1 MKNPLNKRY
10 FRELKNDFGKYIAL
24 CLFLIVTIGF
34 CSGFLVADGSTK
46 GAYDESFEK
55 YNIED
60 GHFILAKEADFFS
73 IGTND
78 LTQYTLAID
87 RQNQSLDTI
96 YDSHHPAVLRMI
108 QMTIENGHKGGAWV
122 GICGELGADTTLT
135 KTFVD
140 MGIDELSVSPTYVLG
155 LRKAIR
161 EI

>member
-60 GHFILAKEADFFS
+60 GHFILAKRS
-73 IGTND
+73 
-78 LTQYTLAID
+78 
-87 RQNQSLDTI
+87 RQQP
-96 YDSHHPAVLRMI
+96 YR
-108 QMTIENGHKGGAWV
+108 
-122 GICGELGADTTLT
+122 
-135 KTFVD
+135 
-140 MGIDELSVSPTYVLG
+140 
-155 LRKAIR
+155 
-161 EI
+161 

>member
-60 GHFILAKEADFFS
+60 GHFILAKEAEE
-73 IGTND
+73 
-78 LTQYTLAID
+78 
-87 RQNQSLDTI
+87 NQMGVRYLNSRIQELLDEQMFL
-96 YDSHHPAVLRMI
+96 DSEKEEYLLEA
-108 QMTIENGHKGGAWV
+108 
-122 GICGELGADTTLT
+122 
-135 KTFVD
+135 
-140 MGIDELSVSPTYVLG
+140 
-155 LRKAIR
+155 
-161 EI
+161 

>member
-60 GHFILAKEADFFS
+60 GHFILAKEADS
-73 IGTND
+73 S
-78 LTQYTLAID
+78 LID
-87 RQNQSLDTI
+87 KLEKRKSFN
-96 YDSHHPAVLRMI
+96 R
-108 QMTIENGHKGGAWV
+108 
-122 GICGELGADTTLT
+122 
-135 KTFVD
+135 
-140 MGIDELSVSPTYVLG
+140 SVV
-155 LRKAIR
+155 I
-161 EI
+161 